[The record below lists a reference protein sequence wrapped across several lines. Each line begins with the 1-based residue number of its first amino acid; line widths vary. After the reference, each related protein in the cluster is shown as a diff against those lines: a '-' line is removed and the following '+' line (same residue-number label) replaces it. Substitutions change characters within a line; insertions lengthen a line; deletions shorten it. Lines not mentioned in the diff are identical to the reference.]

1 MSGTSKHDFGRIG
14 VLCGGDSGERE
25 ISLASGAAVHAA
37 LQRLQQKAVLIDG
50 LDQLC
55 QALQAGSIDRV
66 FNAMHGRGGED
77 GVVQGLLAAHGVPGT
92 GSGVLGAALSMDK
105 QRSKQIWR
113 SLGLPTADAVLIDG
127 HAPIAPQLQQHKSQL
142 EALQPLV
149 VKPNREGS
157 TLGLSVVA
165 KLGDLHDALAEAAS
179 FDNQV
184 LIEQYIDG
192 EDYTVALLHQQALPH
207 IRIRPRSGLYDY
219 AAKYHSDSTRY
230 DSPPLADA
238 QAQALQQLA
247 LQACATL
254 AVSGWG
260 RVDFRRDSNG
270 RFWLLEVNTV
280 PGLSEHSLVPM
291 AAQAAGMDFAQLVMA
306 ILETSR

>member
-1 MSGTSKHDFGRIG
+1 MNGASNNDFGRIG

-37 LQRLQQKAVLIDG
+37 LQHLQQTTVLLDG

-77 GVVQGLLAAHGVPGT
+77 GVAQGLLAAHGVPGT

-105 QRSKQIWR
+105 QRSKQVWR
-113 SLGLPTADAVLIDG
+113 SLGLPTATAVLIDG
-127 HAPIAPQLQQHKSQL
+127 HAPIAPQLQQHRAQL

-157 TLGLSVVA
+157 TLGLSVVE
-165 KLGDLHDALAEAAS
+165 KFSELGDALSAAAR
-179 FDNQV
+179 FDNEV

-192 EDYTVALLHQQALPH
+192 EDYTVAMLQQQALPH

-230 DSPPLADA
+230 DSPPLDHA
-238 QAQALQQLA
+238 QARSLQQLA

-280 PGLSEHSLVPM
+280 PGLTEHSLVPM
-291 AAQAAGMDFAQLVMA
+291 AAQAAGMDFAQLVLA